1 MWETRHGFPR
11 PHRLPGGH
19 RRYSTRDVDLL
30 RAVVRYREAGL
41 SLDAAIAR
49 AIRAGSGPPRSIFAG
64 LRRRQPELTAHV
76 LEKRVMTAISNAIED
91 EYCAHAERATM
102 FGAFQTE
109 RFYRSAEERWREL
122 ARTAEAAVVFADF
135 GELRQE
141 PLAPTEIP
149 LEVDDP
155 LAREW
160 ALVCDAPRY
169 AACLAA
175 WEVPGE
181 SGSDRDRRFEAVWS
195 VDPRVV
201 RDASRVA
208 AGLVS
213 GPAPDLGHTLASGL
227 EDDPPVPGSEEL
239 AVLAALTSRM
249 VAYVARETA

>member
-11 PHRLPGGH
+11 PRRLPGGH
-19 RRYSTRDVDLL
+19 RRYSERDVDVL
-30 RAVVRYREAGL
+30 RAVLRYREAGL
-41 SLDAAIAR
+41 SLDAAMAR
-49 AIRAGSGPPRSIFAG
+49 AISAESGPPRSIFAG
-64 LRRRQPELTAHV
+64 LRRRRPELTAHV

-91 EYCAHAERATM
+91 EYCAHAERGTM

-109 RFYRSAEERWREL
+109 RFYRRAEERWREL

-135 GELRQE
+135 GELRE
-141 PLAPTEIP
+141 APRMPAEIP

-175 WEVPGE
+175 WEIPGE
-181 SGSDRDRRFEAVWS
+181 PRPDRERRFEAVWS
-195 VDPRVV
+195 VDPGVV

-208 AGLVS
+208 AGLIS
-213 GPAPDLGHTLASGL
+213 GPAPELGRRLAAGL
-227 EDDPPVPGSEEL
+227 EDDPPAPGTEEL
-239 AVLAALTSRM
+239 EVLAALTSRM
-249 VAYVARETA
+249 VAYVARETG

>member
-11 PHRLPGGH
+11 PQRLPGGH
-19 RRYSTRDVDLL
+19 RRYSERDVDVL
-30 RAVVRYREAGL
+30 RAVLRYRETGL
-41 SLDAAIAR
+41 SLDAAMAR
-49 AIRAGSGPPRSIFAG
+49 ASRAESGPPRSIFAG
-64 LRRRQPELTAHV
+64 LRRRRPELTAHV

-109 RFYRSAEERWREL
+109 RFYRRAEGRWREL

-141 PLAPTEIP
+141 PRAPAEIP

-175 WEVPGE
+175 WEIPGE
-181 SGSDRDRRFEAVWS
+181 SESPDLERRFEAVWS

-213 GPAPDLGHTLASGL
+213 GPAPSSAKGWPQG
-227 EDDPPVPGSEEL
+227 
-239 AVLAALTSRM
+239 SRM
-249 VAYVARETA
+249 TRRRPGARSSRCSPP